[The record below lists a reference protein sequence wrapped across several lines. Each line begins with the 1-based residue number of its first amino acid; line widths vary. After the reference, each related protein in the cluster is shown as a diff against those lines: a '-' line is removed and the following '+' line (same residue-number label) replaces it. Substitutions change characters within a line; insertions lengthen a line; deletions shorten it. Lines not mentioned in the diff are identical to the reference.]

1 MADLRRARCSL
12 TPGQAWRK
20 WSTATAA
27 GTCRCDGERAAV
39 LLLIQQ
45 TVSHQLT
52 ELLGNHG
59 HVVLID
65 NESGIEAH
73 PQNIASNMCTIGIP
87 RPRPAGRL
95 GPRATH
101 HEQTLWPSLATV
113 QQLIERKRR
122 KRYSA
127 TPGSVVSSMARQYA
141 SAASATRPAS
151 ASSCARVDQA
161 G

>member
-45 TVSHQLT
+45 TVSHQLM

-73 PQNIASNMCTIGIP
+73 PSKHRQQHVHHRYSAAPTCG
-87 RPRPAGRL
+87 L

-101 HEQTLWPSLATV
+101 HEQALWPSLATA

-122 KRYSA
+122 KRY
-127 TPGSVVSSMARQYA
+127 
-141 SAASATRPAS
+141 
-151 ASSCARVDQA
+151 
-161 G
+161 